1 MCEPSGDSCGSV
13 TRPSAKSS
21 SGVSFPSSTVT
32 SGFSMIGASSSVVE
46 LLHAAVAERTTNDA
60 IILLKFIS
68 IFKFKLIS
76 ATKLA
81 IFIESCFFSPPN
93 FPPPSFCVQPIVL
106 CATLS
111 FCVPPLRFVCHTIV
125 LRATPSFCVP
135 PLRFACHPFVL
146 CATPSFCVPPLR
158 FACNPFVLRATHRRV
173 AIIATAYSRVNHQG
187 CASIVLCFRKMQ
199 SRMRD
204 KNQK

>member
-1 MCEPSGDSCGSV
+1 MCEPSGDSFGSV

-21 SGVSFPSSTVT
+21 SGVSLPSSTVT
-32 SGFSMIGASSSVVE
+32 SGRSMIGASSSVVE

-93 FPPPSFCVQPIVL
+93 FPPLSFCVPPFVL
-106 CATLS
+106 RATLS
-111 FCVPPLRFVCHTIV
+111 FCVPPFV
-125 LRATPSFCVP
+125 LRATPSCCVP
-135 PLRFACHPFVL
+135 PHRFACHPFVL
-146 CATPSFCVPPLR
+146 CATLR
-158 FACNPFVLRATHRRV
+158 FVCHPFVGSRY
-173 AIIATAYSRVNHQG
+173 IATATHV
-187 CASIVLCFRKMQ
+187 
-199 SRMRD
+199 
-204 KNQK
+204 

>member
-1 MCEPSGDSCGSV
+1 M
-13 TRPSAKSS
+13 
-21 SGVSFPSSTVT
+21 PSSTVT
-32 SGFSMIGASSSVVE
+32 SGRSMIGASSSVVE

-93 FPPPSFCVQPIVL
+93 FPPPSFCVPPHRFACNPFVL
-106 CATLS
+106 RATH
-111 FCVPPLRFVCHTIV
+111 RFVCH
-125 LRATPSFCVP
+125 PSFCVP
-135 PLRFACHPFVL
+135 PFVL
-146 CATPSFCVPPLR
+146 RATPSFCVPPLR

-173 AIIATAYSRVNHQG
+173 AIYRDRILTCKSPRVRFL
-187 CASIVLCFRKMQ
+187 CAVFP
-199 SRMRD
+199 
-204 KNQK
+204 KNAISDA